1 MLPAKSANTL
11 DGMNERISCGSVRS
25 ATCCSL
31 SWRALAAAAAAA
43 SDPAS
48 AVKLAPAS
56 PVNAAPAQPTSAAT
70 ATVPSSTASTT
81 TLMRPRFS
89 VTFVRVNAP
98 TMATNTSGITSI
110 FKSAM

>member
-1 MLPAKSANTL
+1 
-11 DGMNERISCGSVRS
+11 MNERISCGSVRS
-25 ATCCSL
+25 ATCCPL
-31 SWRALAAAAAAA
+31 SWRALAAVAA

-98 TMATNTSGITSI
+98 TIATNTSGITSI
-110 FKSAM
+110 FRSAM